1 MYSKGYKT
9 PGKADTS
16 PATKTNGKTKE
27 PRFSKSLDQQSAK
40 NIKSTEFPP
49 RKRSIPLGFDFDLDE
64 VWGPSNPML
73 KNVFKERGLESS
85 STGSSDNSLGAS
97 HRRMSQGKRSTSAE
111 VRANNRT
118 ISEDS
123 GEEFA
128 VDDENVFQKIETL
141 AKTLE
146 GHNLKDRNSSSDS
159 NQSSNLGSGLP
170 SARTLRGGQS
180 VVARGR
186 HSTYDGASSSTISMP
201 GSASQS
207 LYSTGSRGSSLSGS
221 GRYDGTVSPLQSP
234 RRHNNQLTPGL
245 GGEVNRRNRRN
256 RQMDEQRSMSVSPSM
271 RN

>member
-1 MYSKGYKT
+1 
-9 PGKADTS
+9 
-16 PATKTNGKTKE
+16 
-27 PRFSKSLDQQSAK
+27 
-40 NIKSTEFPP
+40 
-49 RKRSIPLGFDFDLDE
+49 
-64 VWGPSNPML
+64 ML
-73 KNVFKERGLESS
+73 KNVYIERGLESS

-128 VDDENVFQKIETL
+128 VDDENVFQKKIETL

-221 GRYDGTVSPLQSP
+221 G
-234 RRHNNQLTPGL
+234 
-245 GGEVNRRNRRN
+245 
-256 RQMDEQRSMSVSPSM
+256 SMMVL
-271 RN
+271 